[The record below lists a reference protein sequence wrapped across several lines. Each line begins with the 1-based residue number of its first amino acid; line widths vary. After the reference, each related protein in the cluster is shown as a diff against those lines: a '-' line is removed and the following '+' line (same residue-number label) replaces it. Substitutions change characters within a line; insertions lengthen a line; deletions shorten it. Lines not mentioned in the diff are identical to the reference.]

1 MLKMPLFVVSA
12 LAAAVALTGCSKTEE
27 QPAEGQ
33 IAAAEVEPK
42 ASVES
47 DVVALPPPPK
57 DSDVVVSV
65 GETQLTWG
73 ELSAKVDEMV
83 GLYAKMT
90 GGAIPTAQ
98 LPQAKQ
104 EFRRQQVQMF
114 IVDNVI
120 AAAAKELGVA
130 VDEAFRAKQ
139 IAELEKRQGQSF
151 DEILKSF
158 PLGEAE
164 AKSMQIR
171 GDALK
176 ANPGLVQLEAV
187 SKWDGRAPGTL
198 VIGDKATPMLNLD
211 SKAK

>member
-33 IAAAEVEPK
+33 VAAAEVKPK

-98 LPQAKQ
+98 LPQAGY
-104 EFRRQQVQMF
+104 
-114 IVDNVI
+114 I
-120 AAAAKELGVA
+120 AVNNKTQFLPRAIENRGLAVRADIADVLADVRKTLG
-130 VDEAFRAKQ
+130 R
-139 IAELEKRQGQSF
+139 
-151 DEILKSF
+151 
-158 PLGEAE
+158 
-164 AKSMQIR
+164 
-171 GDALK
+171 
-176 ANPGLVQLEAV
+176 
-187 SKWDGRAPGTL
+187 
-198 VIGDKATPMLNLD
+198 
-211 SKAK
+211 